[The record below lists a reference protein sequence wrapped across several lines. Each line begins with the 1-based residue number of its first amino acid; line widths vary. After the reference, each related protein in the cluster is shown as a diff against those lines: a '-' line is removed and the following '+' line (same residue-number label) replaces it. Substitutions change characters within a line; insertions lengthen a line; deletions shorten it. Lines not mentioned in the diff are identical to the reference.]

1 MNIILVLFVMSVL
14 IYSYQKIRKLRK
26 EMESYLNI
34 TIENAK
40 VLKQREE
47 HIKSLTRSLAN
58 TKAELRTLNFSS
70 TSEADTQWMLEVDR
84 SKKRSDSD
92 SFYKRGTQNTS
103 TKRNTRQQYDTDSL
117 PEKMIIAASLFSDND
132 SNETRN
138 HLHNQSA
145 YETDTNL
152 NYSSSSNSS
161 SSSSSSSFDSSSSSS
176 SSSDS
181 SSSSSS
187 SSD

>member
-14 IYSYQKIRKLRK
+14 IYSYQKIEKLRK
-26 EMESYLNI
+26 KMELYLNI
-34 TIENAK
+34 TIEDAK

-58 TKAELRTLNFSS
+58 TKAELRTLKISS
-70 TSEADTQWMLEVDR
+70 TSEADARWMLEVDR

-92 SFYKRGTQNTS
+92 SFYKRGTQNDS
-103 TKRNTRQQYDTDSL
+103 TKRNTRQQYITDSL
-117 PEKMIIAASLFSDND
+117 PEKMLIAASLFSDND

-138 HLHNQSA
+138 HLHSQPA
-145 YETDTNL
+145 YETDTKL
-152 NYSSSSNSS
+152 SYNSS
-161 SSSSSSSFDSSSSSS
+161 SSSNNSDNSSS